1 MEQPI
6 DPGRCRINNRTRIFG
21 AVIQSGCS
29 SSFSGFDFYIAC
41 RSITGTEAIIMKI
54 ITPIH
59 CTGNCSY
66 CEIGIL
72 CNHAGS
78 PIKKTGG
85 NKMSNVI
92 SHEWGKYHY
101 GDMSVI
107 RP

>member
-6 DPGRCRINNRTRIFG
+6 DPGRCRINNRTRICG
-21 AVIQSGCS
+21 VVIHSICSG
-29 SSFSGFDFYIAC
+29 SFSGFDFYVAC

-66 CEIGIL
+66 CEIGVL

-85 NKMSNVI
+85 K
-92 SHEWGKYHY
+92 
-101 GDMSVI
+101 
-107 RP
+107 